1 MCTRTFRKTNGRNN
15 KGRYRGC
22 ESLRALAPLPISW
35 PEGELEMTH
44 VLEMVDIS
52 KEFPG
57 VKALDHVNFK
67 VRQGEIHALCGENGA
82 GKSTLMKVLSGLY
95 PSGSYSGE
103 IVIGGERKQFHKI
116 TDAEK
121 AGIAIIHQE
130 LALVKE
136 MTVGENIFL
145 GAEPCKRGVIQWDEL
160 YHNASLW
167 LKRVGLHLSP
177 DTKIGN
183 LGIGQQQL
191 VEIAKALSKHTKILI
206 LDEPTAA
213 LTESEVSI
221 LMEILNQLRREGV
234 TCVYISHK
242 MPEVFA
248 LADSITVLRDGKTVA
263 TLDRK
268 DTNDDQV
275 VSLMVGRE
283 LTERYPRVEHTPG
296 EVVLEVSHYNVWHPE
311 KRGQKVI
318 RDIDFTLRKGEIL
331 GIAGLM
337 GAGRT
342 ELVSSIFGAYG
353 GRAEGEVRIEG
364 KAVKIKSVAE
374 AIKAG
379 IALVSEDRKRQGL
392 VMGMDVKRNTTM
404 ATMGKISRLGVINEN
419 EEIKWGSRYVQDLK
433 TKTASLETLVGTLS
447 GGNQQKVVIGKWL
460 MSDPKILIMDE
471 PTRGIDV
478 GAKYEIYNL
487 MNRLV
492 EQGVA
497 IIMISSELPEVLG
510 MSDRILVMCEG
521 EFVKE
526 IPWHEATQ
534 ENIMLAATG
543 GK

>member
-1 MCTRTFRKTNGRNN
+1 M
-15 KGRYRGC
+15 Y
-22 ESLRALAPLPISW
+22 
-35 PEGELEMTH
+35 
-44 VLEMVDIS
+44 VLEMAEIS
-52 KEFPG
+52 KAFPG
-57 VKALDHVNFK
+57 VKALDQVNFK
-67 VRQGEIHALCGENGA
+67 VKQGEIHALCGENGA

-95 PSGSYSGE
+95 PAGTYGGE
-103 IVIGGERKQFHKI
+103 IIIGGEKKEFHNI

-136 MTVGENIFL
+136 MTIGENIFL
-145 GAEPCKRGVIQWDEL
+145 GAEPVRRGAIQWDEL
-160 YHNASLW
+160 YHQAAQW
-167 LKRVGLHLSP
+167 LKKVGLHLSP
-177 DTKIGN
+177 DTKTGN

-221 LMEILNQLRREGV
+221 LMGILNQLRSEGV
-234 TCVYISHK
+234 SCVYISHK

-248 LADSITVLRDGKTVA
+248 LADSITVLRDGRTVA
-263 TLDRK
+263 TLDRRE
-268 DTNDDQV
+268 TDDDRV

-283 LTERYPRVEHTPG
+283 LTERYPRVEHHPG
-296 EVVLEVSHYNVWHPE
+296 EVVLEVSNYNVWHPE
-311 KRGQKVI
+311 KRQQKVLK
-318 RDIDFTLRKGEIL
+318 DIHFTLRKGEIL

-342 ELVSSIFGAYG
+342 ELVSSLFGAYG
-353 GRAEGEVRIEG
+353 GKAEGSVQIEG
-364 KAVKIKSVAE
+364 KTVKIASVSD

-379 IALVSEDRKRQGL
+379 LALVSEDRKRQGL
-392 VMGMDVKRNTTM
+392 VMGMDVKRNTTL
-404 ATMGKISRLGVINEN
+404 AALGKVSRMGVINEN
-419 EEIKWGSRYVQDLK
+419 EEIKYSSRYAQDLR
-433 TKTASLETLVGTLS
+433 TKTASLETPVGTLS

-460 MSDPKILIMDE
+460 MTNPTILIMDE

-487 MNRLV
+487 MNQLV

-510 MSDRILVMCEG
+510 MSDRILVMSEG
-521 EFVKE
+521 QLVREFDYR
-526 IPWHEATQ
+526 EATQ

>member
-1 MCTRTFRKTNGRNN
+1 M
-15 KGRYRGC
+15 
-22 ESLRALAPLPISW
+22 
-35 PEGELEMTH
+35 MH
-44 VLEMVDIS
+44 VLEMSDIT

-57 VKALDHVNFK
+57 VKALDRVNFK
-67 VRQGEIHALCGENGA
+67 VRKGEIHALCGENGA

-95 PSGSYSGE
+95 PAGTYSGE
-103 IVIGGERKQFHKI
+103 IIIEGQSRQFQQI
-116 TDAEK
+116 SDAEK

-145 GAEPCKRGVIQWDEL
+145 GAEPCRHGVIQWDEL
-160 YHNASLW
+160 YHNASVW
-167 LKRVGLHLSP
+167 LKKVGLNISP
-177 DTKIGN
+177 NVKIGH

-221 LMEILNQLRREGV
+221 LMGILNQLRSEGV
-234 TCVYISHK
+234 SCVYISHK

-248 LADSITVLRDGKTVA
+248 LADSITVLRDGRTIA
-263 TLDRK
+263 TLDREE
-268 DTNDDQV
+268 TDDDKV

-283 LTERYPRVEHTPG
+283 LTERYPRVDHIPG
-296 EVVLEVSHYNVWHPE
+296 NTVLEVSHYNVWHPE
-311 KRGQKVI
+311 KRNQRVL
-318 RDIDFTLRKGEIL
+318 RDIQFTLRKGEIL

-342 ELVSSIFGAYG
+342 ELASSLFGAYE
-353 GRAEGEVRIEG
+353 GRAEGDVRIEG
-364 KAVKIKSVAE
+364 KAVRIRSVAE

-379 IALVSEDRKRQGL
+379 IALVTEDRKRQGL

-404 ATMGKISRLGVINEN
+404 AAMGKVSKLGVINEN
-419 EEIKWGSRYVQDLK
+419 EEIKWGRQYVQELK
-433 TKTASLETLVGTLS
+433 TKTSSLETLVGTLS
-447 GGNQQKVVIGKWL
+447 GGNQQKVVLGKWL

-492 EQGVA
+492 DQGVA

-510 MSDRILVMCEG
+510 MSDRIMVMCEG
-521 EFVKE
+521 ELVKE
-526 IPWHEATQ
+526 FHWREATQ
-534 ENIMLAATG
+534 ENIMIAAAG